1 MNGLERMDSLEPINS
16 LEPIKSP
23 EGSRLLV
30 IACGALA
37 REIVWLQKLNG
48 WSQMDLQC
56 LDAELHNRPKLI
68 PQKLREK
75 IEQYRSQYQ
84 HIFVAYGDC
93 GTGGEIDRVIAEAGE
108 SIERLPGAHCYSF
121 YAGEQDFTQ
130 MAERELGTFYLTD
143 FLVEHFDRLVIKGLK
158 LDLYPEL
165 RDQYFA
171 NYRLVTYLS
180 QRQDS
185 ELVAKAKIASEFL
198 GLGFRHLH
206 TGYGDLNNSLQQQI
220 LKFK

>member
-1 MNGLERMDSLEPINS
+1 MKGLGPVDSS
-16 LEPIKSP
+16 GTKAK
-23 EGSRLLV
+23 LLV

-37 REIVWLQKLNG
+37 REIVWLQKHNA
-48 WSQMDLQC
+48 WSQIDLQC

-75 IEQYRSQYQ
+75 IGQNRDHYE

-93 GTGGEIDRVIAEAGE
+93 GTGGEIDRVLAEAGE

-121 YAGEQDFTQ
+121 YAGEPRFTQ
-130 MAERELGTFYLTD
+130 IADQELGTFYLTD

-158 LDLYPEL
+158 LDKYPQL

-171 NYRLVTYLS
+171 HYKLVVYLS
-180 QRQDS
+180 QRQDPD
-185 ELVAKAKIASEFL
+185 LVARAKTAAEYL
-198 GLGFRHLH
+198 GLQFRHEQV
-206 TGYGDLNNSLQQQI
+206 GYGDLSKGLEEQI
-220 LKFK
+220 LKIK